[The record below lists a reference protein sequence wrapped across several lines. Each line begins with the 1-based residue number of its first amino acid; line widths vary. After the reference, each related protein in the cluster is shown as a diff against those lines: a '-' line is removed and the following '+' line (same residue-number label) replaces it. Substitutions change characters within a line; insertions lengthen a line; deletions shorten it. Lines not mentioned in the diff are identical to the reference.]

1 MTTDF
6 DARLGELRGQLLR
19 YRADRHPVEH
29 ATLQFHLGVTLLEAG
44 RDEPASVALGVA
56 AELFDPDE
64 HAVEQAKALNMLGV
78 AHRNRGDLTAAADS
92 FRQAANVFEQQSRP
106 LEHAAALFNLGL
118 VQRDRAEHEDAVARF
133 RAALDIFRAGGP
145 PARSSA
151 AARELGVTLL
161 QLGKLD
167 DAAEVLEE
175 AKELARQAGELAAL
189 GAAANA
195 LGLAQLSADRADA
208 AVEAFRAAVGA
219 HPRTVRP
226 VDYAMAKANLALAYE
241 RAGDAPRARLS
252 ARQALAV
259 GTLPSPVTEQAS
271 ALLARLPEASD
282 DLLVVLDQE
291 PSDRWMDEARPE
303 LTRWVSAAADE
314 RRAAA
319 NAWITGQLARD
330 DAAIELAHAF
340 LGVLLELPPEA
351 MTTLIRATVEALQA
365 HDPEDRRRFRG
376 EVARAMAR
384 FHIPQWQR
392 LQHEFE
398 RLAAEVGDDGSWT

>member
-1 MTTDF
+1 M
-6 DARLGELRGQLLR
+6 
-19 YRADRHPVEH
+19 
-29 ATLQFHLGVTLLEAG
+29 LQFHLGVTLLEAG
-44 RDEPASVALGVA
+44 RDEPAAVALGVA
-56 AELFDPDE
+56 AELFDPAE
-64 HAVEQAKALNMLGV
+64 HAVEHAKALNMLGV
-78 AHRNRGDLTAAADS
+78 AHRSRGQLTAAADS
-92 FRQAANVFEQQSRP
+92 FRQAADLFDQQSRP

-118 VQRDRAEHEDAVARF
+118 VQRDRGEHEEAAASF
-133 RAALDIFRAGGP
+133 RAAWDGFSAGGP
-145 PARSSA
+145 PAQSSA

-161 QLGKLD
+161 QLGKID
-167 DAAEVLEE
+167 DAVEVLEQ
-175 AKELARQAGELAAL
+175 AKELAGQAGELAAL

-195 LGLAQLSADRADA
+195 LGLAQLTAERAEA

-241 RAGDAPRARLS
+241 LAGDPPRARLS

-259 GTLPSPVTEQAS
+259 EALPSAVTEQAG

-303 LTRWVSAAADE
+303 VTRWVSADPDE

-319 NAWITGQLARD
+319 SAWITGQLARAD
-330 DAAIELAHAF
+330 VAIELAQAF
-340 LGVLLELPPEA
+340 LGVLLELPPDA
-351 MTTLIRATVEALQA
+351 MTAVIRATVEALQT
-365 HDPEDRRRFRG
+365 HDPEDRQRFRG
-376 EVARAMAR
+376 QVGRAMAR

-398 RLAAEVGDDGSWT
+398 RLAAEVGDDGSWS